1 MGEEQSNRTTLIM
14 KYGEGVGRHESEMH
28 IGRGSLDQ

>member
-28 IGRGSLDQ
+28 RPI